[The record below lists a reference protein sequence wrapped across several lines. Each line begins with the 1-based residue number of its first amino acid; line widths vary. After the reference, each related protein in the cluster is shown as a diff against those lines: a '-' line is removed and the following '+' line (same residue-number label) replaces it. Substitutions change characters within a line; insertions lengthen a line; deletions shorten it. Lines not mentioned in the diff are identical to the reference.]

1 MVEMKVSLNSDS
13 GSLAR
18 EHDDEVAA
26 RVTWSLITEPGDH
39 LAGTLIDHMGAQPA
53 LSWLMK
59 PHQDIKRDLF
69 QLSGGTQ
76 RKLQTSIERWKVRL
90 AHTDPDTAKKLV
102 ESFPGHLITPGDDRW
117 PVQLND
123 LGPQAPH
130 CLWVRGRDNLVSMT
144 RRSVAVVGARAATF
158 YGEEVTAQLAD
169 DLAETGFTVVS
180 GGAYGIDAMAH
191 RATLAAGGDTIAVL
205 AGGADR
211 FYPRGNTRI
220 LEQIT
225 DSGAVISELP
235 PGSAPTRARFL
246 TRNRLIAGLSG
257 ATVVVEAAWRSGAL
271 STARHALT
279 IARPVGAVPG
289 PVTSMMSAGTHRLLR
304 EGAVCVTSGSEVAEL
319 AGNLYEDLGEEE
331 SVAPTLF
338 DDVPI
343 ADRAVYEALPLQQSA
358 PVTRIAY
365 IASRTVDE
373 TLASL
378 GRLELSGNARR
389 SGMGWCRG
397 SKH

>member
-1 MVEMKVSLNSDS
+1 MNTAVNSNSDRAS
-13 GSLAR
+13 KQHS
-18 EHDDEVAA
+18 DDVVA

-39 LAGTLIDHMGAQPA
+39 LAGTLIDYLGAEPA
-53 LSWLMK
+53 LTWLTE
-59 PHQDIKRDLF
+59 PIQDIQKDLCD
-69 QLSGGTQ
+69 LSAAAQ
-76 RKLQTSIERWKVRL
+76 RKLQTSIQRWKVRL
-90 AHTDPDTAKKLV
+90 AHTDSGAASKLV
-102 ESFPGHLITPGDDRW
+102 DSFAGHLITPGDDRW

-130 CLWVRGRDNLVSMT
+130 CLWVRGRDNLAGLT
-144 RRSVAVVGARAATF
+144 KRSVALVGARAATF

-169 DLAETGFTVVS
+169 DLVESGFTVIS

-191 RATLAAGGDTIAVL
+191 RATLAVAGDTIAVL

-211 FYPRGNTRI
+211 FYPRGNTHI

-225 DSGAVISELP
+225 GSGAVISELP
-235 PGSAPTRARFL
+235 PGSAPTRSRFL
-246 TRNRLIAGLSG
+246 TRNRIIAALSS

-271 STARHALT
+271 STAHHALA
-279 IARPVGAVPG
+279 IARPVGAIPG

-319 AGNLYEDLGEEE
+319 AGNLYEDLNEEE
-331 SVAPTLF
+331 TATPTLF
-338 DDVPI
+338 DDIPL
-343 ADRAVYEALPLQQSA
+343 ADRAVYEALPLQRSA
-358 PVTRIAY
+358 PVMRIAY

-378 GRLELSGNARR
+378 GRLELSGHALRCSQGWSR
-389 SGMGWCRG
+389 SR
-397 SKH
+397 KK